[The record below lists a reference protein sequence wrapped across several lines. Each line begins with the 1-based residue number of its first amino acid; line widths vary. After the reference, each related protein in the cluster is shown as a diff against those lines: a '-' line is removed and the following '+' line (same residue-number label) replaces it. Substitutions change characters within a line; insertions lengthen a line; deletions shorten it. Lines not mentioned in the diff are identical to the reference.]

1 MIGGGAIVNGYGK
14 FIFKR
19 GRQYLIQSLVLTL
32 AFFYSI
38 NAFALDSITVEGS
51 TTTNTTVQ
59 VNDYR
64 WLIEEDAMHHIE
76 PGVTCQDST
85 QLDECLS
92 VDFHRSYMP
101 VIAEGHSGD
110 PLPVLDPLKH
120 YHLTI
125 LPDAD
130 YSLGGAQIAPGQT
143 AVTVRVNQQ
152 PIPTAQ
158 IRVFVFNDNNPINN
172 TPDQP
177 QEVGLE
183 GFSILLEDA
192 GGRYGAAGQ
201 IIRTDAF
208 GNPFGTTY
216 NADGSVA
223 IMGDGTI
230 KTDANGY
237 AVIKNVAPAKYGI
250 IAVPPTTDPNWI
262 QTSTI
267 EGKKIIDAW
276 VKANEPGYFAEF
288 GPPGPHVF
296 IGFVKQFTDTTKLT
310 GTATIDGTI
319 RTIHN
324 SRPPDFFFYTG
335 PPVGGCWVGLNEMV
349 GGVAGPGLYAGPCDG
364 NSFFSIPNVPDG
376 TYSLSVWDEN
386 LGVIFGQYAVT
397 VAGGD
402 VHLLDVP
409 VFTWFSRL
417 EQIVFNDINENGV
430 WEEEL
435 GEQGMPEVGTGI
447 RWRDGTVYQGFP
459 TDTTG
464 AAPYDEVFPFFSWLV
479 AEVAFDRFKATG
491 VTVRVDAGGDVV
503 DGEVQNPQ
511 EQFCTQDDL
520 DNAVDATYACF
531 GAAVGDPF
539 IDPAIG
545 NNLARVEKGPVL
557 TQAFQ
562 GFMGQTS
569 ILEWGKTPYKQLPD
583 GSYENGGISG
593 IVFYAITRAE
603 DNPQYAAAEVWEP
616 GIPRIQMALY
626 EDFNNDGIIDDQN
639 NNGVVD
645 IADVDNYPFG
655 NFPGPEDFNYSG
667 GSTPSLGDAIQV
679 TTTDS
684 WDDNRPTGC
693 QGDPFLVDGVTPID
707 CYDGLRVFNQVRPG
721 VFDGGYAFSDIPVGT
736 YIVGTGEHP
745 VYKTV
750 KEEDRNVDFGDTY
763 SPAPNLLP
771 PVCVGEPHLVPA
783 AFSLFDSG
791 DAPYR
796 AGTETPLCDKK
807 QVILSDGKNAA
818 ADFFFFTQVPIAGH
832 AVGFILDDAS
842 NEFDPTSP
850 QFGEKYSPPY
860 VPVSIRDWK
869 GHEIGRTYSDR
880 WGRFS
885 MMLPSTYT
893 VNLPTSSGMSPNM
906 VTTCMNDPGPIPD
919 PVTGDPITDPSF
931 KPQYSQFCYTLQYMP
946 GSTTYLDTPVVPVA
960 AFAGPDQFALDCEY
974 PNGTPVIRAAMGAG
988 FSGPYVAAAGD
999 VLTISAVGTVPVP
1012 NPDYDGTA
1020 ASPKT
1025 IDRDFGFGG
1034 TEGTVSFNGIPVD
1047 PALVNWAI
1055 DGQTIGVQ
1063 VPAGGGQLT
1072 ITRADGM
1079 ETQAGLTV
1087 TVGGPVITMAPGGSI
1102 QDAIDMA
1109 NPGDLILIPEGTYE
1123 EMVIMD
1129 KPVKLQGAG
1138 AGTRINAVNAPAEK
1152 LQAWYD
1158 RIAAGLNA
1166 APQSTFDLL
1175 PGQEL
1180 GFDLPEPV
1188 TLFTEAGAGVIVL
1201 GKNTGPQGN
1210 RFNESNAARIDGI
1223 TITGSDN
1230 GGGIVAS
1237 GYAHNL
1243 QISNNRIFS
1252 NYGVYGGGIRVGHPN
1267 LANDGVNNN
1276 INIHNNYVA
1285 GNGGNTGAGGGVSIN
1300 WGSENYQVT
1309 SNWICGNFTGGNGGG
1324 VAHYGLS
1331 NNGLI
1336 ANNSIIFNQSF
1347 LQANPVAGGGIFVGG
1362 VPGLAGALTEG
1373 SGDVTIDGNLIQGNN
1388 AGAGNGGGIS
1398 LALVNGSDI
1407 GGFTNANFNNQWH
1420 RVDILNN
1427 IVVNNVAGLAGGG
1440 ISLQDAA
1447 KVNIVNNTVAHNDS
1461 TATSGEAFCSTGGI
1475 CDPNQSFPRAAG
1487 VVSFGHSPT
1496 LLNHLAGLP
1505 ANNNTQQTRRANLG
1519 WFSNA
1524 TMVNNIIWQ
1533 NRSFYF
1539 AIDNTGALPVF
1550 GLVPDIGAGNTP
1562 VFDNMAVY
1570 GLSASVPAGAPTSLT
1585 SSSSILTDTTNP
1597 NFVAPYFNEA
1607 PGATI
1612 NQPEATTSIQV
1623 QPAFDEGG
1631 NFISMRYGPLTFG
1644 GDYHV
1649 GAGPAVNT
1657 GNGAVVV
1664 TYPRLATD
1672 IDGDARPQGT
1682 GVDIGADESQ

>member
-1 MIGGGAIVNGYGK
+1 MIGGGAIVNGYGN

-19 GRQYLIQSLVLTL
+19 GGLYLIQLLVIILVSLCSV
-32 AFFYSI
+32 AS
-38 NAFALDSITVEGS
+38 FAQTPVITVEGS
-51 TTTNTTVQ
+51 TTTNTIQAVTS
-59 VNDYR
+59 YR

-76 PGVTCQDST
+76 PGQTCKDST
-85 QLDECLS
+85 QLAECLS

-101 VIAEGHSGD
+101 VIAEGTSAD
-110 PLPVLDPLKH
+110 PLPDLDPSKH
-120 YHLTI
+120 YQLTI

-130 YSLGGAQIAPGQT
+130 FSLGGTQITPGQT

-183 GFSILLEDA
+183 GFTIELEDA

-208 GNPFGTTY
+208 GNPLGTTY
-216 NADGSVA
+216 NPDGSVLA
-223 IMGDGTI
+223 MGDGVI
-230 KTDANGY
+230 RTDANGY
-237 AVIKNVAPAKYGI
+237 ALIKNVAPAKYGI
-250 IAVPPTTDPNWI
+250 IAVPPTTDPDWI

-296 IGFVKQFTDTTKLT
+296 IGFVKQFTDTATLN
-310 GTATIDGTI
+310 GTHLIEGDI
-319 RTIHN
+319 RAIHN
-324 SRPPDFFFYTG
+324 SRPPDYFFYTG
-335 PPVGGCWVGLNEMV
+335 PPVGGCWVGLNAMV
-349 GGVAGPGLYAGPCDG
+349 GGVAGPGLYAGPCDA
-364 NSFFSIPNVPDG
+364 NSHFSIPNVPDG

-386 LGVIFGQYAVT
+386 LGVIFAQQAVT
-397 VAGGD
+397 VAGSD
-402 VHLLDVP
+402 VNLLDVP

-417 EQIVFNDINENGV
+417 EQIVFNDLNENGV

-435 GEQGMPEVGTGI
+435 GEVGMPEVGTGI

-479 AEVAFDRFKATG
+479 AEVAYDRFKATG
-491 VTVRVDAGGDVV
+491 VTVRVDGGGDVV
-503 DGEVQNPQ
+503 NGEVQNPQ
-511 EQFCTQDDL
+511 PQFCTQDDV
-520 DNAVDATYACF
+520 DNAVDANDACF
-531 GAAVGDPF
+531 GANAGDPF
-539 IDPAIG
+539 VDPVIG
-545 NNLARVEKGPVL
+545 DNLARVEKGPVL

-562 GFMGQTS
+562 GFMGQTN
-569 ILEWGKTPYKQLPD
+569 ILEWGKTFYKP
-583 GSYENGGISG
+583 GENGGISG
-593 IVFYAITRAE
+593 IVYYAITRAE
-603 DNPQYAAAEVWEP
+603 DNPQYAAAELWEP
-616 GIPRIQMALY
+616 GIPRIQVALY
-626 EDFNNDGIIDDQN
+626 QDSDGNGEIDDI
-639 NNGVVD
+639 NGVSG
-645 IADVDNYPFG
+645 IQLADVDNYPFG

-667 GSTPSLGDAIQV
+667 DATPNMGDAIQV

-684 WDDNRPTGC
+684 WDDNLPTGC

-736 YIVGTGEHP
+736 YIVATGEHP

-763 SPAPNLLP
+763 APSPNLLP
-771 PVCVGEPHLVPA
+771 PVCVGNLHTVPP

-791 DAPYR
+791 DPPYR
-796 AGTETPLCDKK
+796 SGEQTPLCDQK
-807 QVILSDGKNAA
+807 QIILSDGKNAA
-818 ADFFFFTQVPIAGH
+818 ADFFMFTDVPIAGH

-860 VPVSIRDWK
+860 IPVSIRDWK

-885 MMLPSTYT
+885 VMIPSTYT

-906 VTTCMNDPGPIPD
+906 VTTCMNDPGPLPD
-919 PVTGDPITDPSF
+919 PTSPTGFSTDPYF
-931 KPQYSQFCYTLQYMP
+931 QPQYSQFCYTLQYMP
-946 GSTTYLDTPVVPVA
+946 GATTYLDTPVVPVA
-960 AFAGPDQFALDCEY
+960 AFAGPDQFALDCAY
-974 PNGTPVIRAAMGAG
+974 PDGTPVIKTATGPG

-999 VLTISAVGTVPVP
+999 ILTITSVGTVDVP

-1020 ASPKT
+1020 ATTKT
-1025 IDRDFGFGG
+1025 IPRDFGFGG
-1034 TEGTVSFNGIPVD
+1034 TPGTVSFNGIPV
-1047 PALVNWAI
+1047 ASGVSWSG
-1055 DGQTIGVQ
+1055 DGLSISVP

-1079 ETQAGLTV
+1079 STEAGLTV

-1138 AGTRINAVNAPAEK
+1138 AGTIINAVNAPAEK

-1166 APQSTFDLL
+1166 TPQSTFDLL

-1201 GKNTGPQGN
+1201 GKNTGTQGN

-1243 QISNNRIFS
+1243 QISNNRIYS

-1267 LANDGVNNN
+1267 LTNAGANNN
-1276 INIHNNYVA
+1276 VMIHHNYVA
-1285 GNGGNTGAGGGVSIN
+1285 GNGGNNGAGGGVSIN
-1300 WGSENYQVT
+1300 WGSGNYQVT

-1331 NNGLI
+1331 ENGLI
-1336 ANNSIIFNQSF
+1336 ANNKIIFNQSF
-1347 LQANPVAGGGIFVGG
+1347 QQTNPVAGGGIFVGG

-1373 SGDVTIDGNLIQGNN
+1373 TGDVTIDANLIQGNN

-1398 LALVNGSDI
+1398 LALVNGTDVTGFGNNSI
-1407 GGFTNANFNNQWH
+1407 GNWY
-1420 RVDILNN
+1420 RVDVLNN
-1427 IVVNNVAGLAGGG
+1427 MVVNNVAGYAGGG
-1440 ISLQDAA
+1440 ISMQDALR
-1447 KVNIVNNTVAHNDS
+1447 VNIVNNTVANNDS
-1461 TATSGEAFCSTGGI
+1461 TGTSGEAFDAGPNTSTPHTAGI
-1475 CDPNQSFPRAAG
+1475 
-1487 VVSFGHSPT
+1487 VSFGHGPALMAQIASVANTGSGGPT
-1496 LLNHLAGLP
+1496 VRA
-1505 ANNNTQQTRRANLG
+1505 ANRAQYG

-1524 TMVNNIIWQ
+1524 TMANNIIFE
-1533 NRSFYF
+1533 NRSFF
-1539 AIDNTGALPVF
+1539 FTIDETGALPAY
-1550 GLVPDIGAGNTP
+1550 GLVPNISAGDAP
-1562 VFDNMAVY
+1562 MFDDMAVY
-1570 GLSASVPAGAPTSLT
+1570 GLAAGAPAGSMLT
-1585 SSSSILTDTTNP
+1585 STSSVLTGDPDPT
-1597 NFVAPYFNEA
+1597 FLMPYFNEA
-1607 PGATI
+1607 PGQTI
-1612 NQPEATTSIQV
+1612 NQPEATTSIQA

-1631 NFISMRYGPLTFG
+1631 NFISVRYGPLTLS

-1649 GAGPAVNT
+1649 GAGSAVDA
-1657 GNGAVVV
+1657 GDGAVVGA
-1664 TYPRLATD
+1664 YPQLTTD
-1672 IDGDARPQGT
+1672 IDGNARPQGA

>member
-1 MIGGGAIVNGYGK
+1 MIGGGAIVKGCGN
-14 FIFKR
+14 FIVKQ
-19 GRQYLIQSLVLTL
+19 GGQ
-32 AFFYSI
+32 YSI
-38 NAFALDSITVEGS
+38 QLLVVVLVSLCSIASFAQTPVITVEGS
-51 TTTNTTVQ
+51 TTTNTTQAVTS
-59 VNDYR
+59 YR

-76 PGVTCQDST
+76 PGQTCKDST
-85 QLDECLS
+85 QLTECLS

-101 VIAEGHSGD
+101 VIAEGHSSD
-110 PLPVLDPLKH
+110 PLPDLDPGKH
-120 YHLTI
+120 YQLTI
-125 LPDAD
+125 LPDEGF
-130 YSLGGAQIAPGQT
+130 SLGGTQINPGQT

-177 QEVGLE
+177 QEVGLA
-183 GFSILLEDA
+183 GFTIELEDA

-208 GNPFGTTY
+208 GNPLGTTY
-216 NADGSVA
+216 NADGSVNV
-223 IMGDGTI
+223 MGDGVI
-230 KTDANGY
+230 RTDANGY
-237 AVIKNVAPAKYGI
+237 ALIKNVAPAKYGI
-250 IAVPPTTDPNWI
+250 IAVPPTTDPDWI

-296 IGFVKQFTDTTKLT
+296 IGFVKQFSDTAALN
-310 GTATIDGTI
+310 GSHIIEGDI

-324 SRPPDFFFYTG
+324 SRPPDYFFYTG
-335 PPVGGCWVGLNEMV
+335 PAVGGCWVGLNAMV
-349 GGVAGPGLYAGPCDG
+349 GGVAGPGLYAGPCDA
-364 NSFFSIPNVPDG
+364 NSHFSIPNVPDG

-386 LGVIFGQYAVT
+386 LGVIFAQQAVT
-397 VAGGD
+397 VAGSD
-402 VHLLDVP
+402 VNLLDVP

-417 EQIVFNDINENGV
+417 EQHVFNDLNENGI
-430 WEEEL
+430 WDDGEE
-435 GEQGMPEVGTGI
+435 GMPEVGTGI

-479 AEVAFDRFKATG
+479 AEVAYDRFKATG
-491 VTVRVDAGGDVV
+491 VTVRVDAGGPVGDPTVPYG
-503 DGEVQNPQ
+503 DLQNPQ
-511 EQFCTQDDL
+511 PQSE
-520 DNAVDATYACF
+520 
-531 GAAVGDPF
+531 
-539 IDPAIG
+539 
-545 NNLARVEKGPVL
+545 NNGEGFRVETGPVL

-562 GFMGQTS
+562 GFMGQTN
-569 ILEWGKTPYKQLPD
+569 ILEWGKTFYQP
-583 GSYENGGISG
+583 GENGGISG
-593 IVFYAITRAE
+593 IVYYAITRAE
-603 DNPQYAAAEVWEP
+603 DNPQYAAAELWEP

-626 EDFNNDGIIDDQN
+626 QDFDNNGEIDDI
-639 NNGVVD
+639 NGVPGVQL
-645 IADVDNYPFG
+645 ADVDNYPFG

-667 GSTPSLGDAIQV
+667 DATPNLGDAIQV

-684 WDDNRPTGC
+684 WDDNLPTGC

-736 YIVGTGEHP
+736 YIVATGEHP

-763 SPAPNLLP
+763 APAPNLLP
-771 PVCVGEPHLVPA
+771 PVCVGNLHTVPP

-791 DAPYR
+791 DPPYR
-796 AGTETPLCDKK
+796 SGEQTPLCDQK
-807 QVILSDGKNAA
+807 QIILSDGKNAA
-818 ADFFFFTQVPIAGH
+818 ADFFMFTDVPIAGH

-860 VPVSIRDWK
+860 IPVSIRDWK

-885 MMLPSTYT
+885 VLIPSTYT

-919 PVTGDPITDPSF
+919 PTSPTGFSTDPF
-931 KPQYSQFCYTLQYMP
+931 FQPQYSQFCYTLQYMP
-946 GSTTYLDTPVVPVA
+946 GATTYLDTPVVPVA
-960 AFAGPDQFALDCEY
+960 AFAGPDQFALDCAY
-974 PNGTPVIRAAMGAG
+974 PDGTPVIRTATGPG

-999 VLTISAVGTVPVP
+999 ILTITAVGTVDVP
-1012 NPDYDGTA
+1012 NPNYDGTA
-1020 ASPKT
+1020 ATPKT
-1025 IDRDFGFGG
+1025 IPRDFGFGA
-1034 TEGTVSFNGIPVD
+1034 TPGTVSFNGIAV
-1047 PALVNWAI
+1047 ASGVSWSG
-1055 DGQTIGVQ
+1055 DGLSISVP
-1063 VPAGGGQLT
+1063 VPAGGGQLS
-1072 ITRADGM
+1072 ITRADGVST
-1079 ETQAGLTV
+1079 EAGITV
-1087 TVGGPVITMAPGGSI
+1087 TVGGPVITMAAGGSI

-1138 AGTRINAVNAPAEK
+1138 AGTVINAVNAPAEK

-1166 APQSTFDLL
+1166 TPQSTFDLL

-1201 GKNTGPQGN
+1201 GKSTGPQGN
-1210 RFNESNAARIDGI
+1210 RFNQSNAARIDGI

-1237 GYAHNL
+1237 GYANNL
-1243 QISNNRIFS
+1243 QISNNRIYS

-1267 LANDGVNNN
+1267 LTNNGVNND
-1276 INIHNNYVA
+1276 IKIHHNYVA

-1300 WGSENYQVT
+1300 WGSDNYQVT
-1309 SNWICGNFTGGNGGG
+1309 SNWICGNFTGGDGGG

-1331 NNGLI
+1331 ENGLI
-1336 ANNSIIFNQSF
+1336 ANNKIIFNQSF
-1347 LQANPVAGGGIFVGG
+1347 QQGNPVAGGGVFVGG

-1373 SGDVTIDGNLIQGNN
+1373 TGDVTIDANLIQGNN

-1398 LALVNGSDI
+1398 LALVNGTDVTGFGNNSI
-1407 GGFTNANFNNQWH
+1407 GNWH
-1420 RVDILNN
+1420 RVNVLNN
-1427 IVVNNVAGLAGGG
+1427 IVINNVAGYAGGG
-1440 ISLQDAA
+1440 ISMQDALR
-1447 KVNIVNNTVAHNDS
+1447 VNIVNNTVAHNDS
-1461 TATSGEAFCSTGGI
+1461 TGTSGEAFDAGPNTSTPHTAGI
-1475 CDPNQSFPRAAG
+1475 
-1487 VVSFGHSPT
+1487 VSFGHGPT
-1496 LLNHLAGLP
+1496 LMTQI
-1505 ANNNTQQTRRANLG
+1505 ANVANTGSGGPTVRAANRARYG

-1524 TMVNNIIWQ
+1524 SMVNNIIFQ
-1533 NRSFYF
+1533 NRSFF
-1539 AIDNTGALPVF
+1539 FTIDDTGALPVY
-1550 GLVPDIGAGNTP
+1550 GLVPNVGAGDP
-1562 VFDNMAVY
+1562 AVYDDMAVY
-1570 GLSASVPAGAPTSLT
+1570 GLSAGAPAGSMLT
-1585 SSSSILTDTTNP
+1585 SSNSVFTGSTP
-1597 NFVAPYFNEA
+1597 NFLMPYFNEA
-1607 PGATI
+1607 PGQTI
-1612 NQPEATTSIQV
+1612 NQPEATTSIQA

-1631 NFISMRYGPLTFG
+1631 NFISVRYGPLTLS

-1649 GAGPAVNT
+1649 GAGSAVDA
-1657 GNGAVVV
+1657 GSGAVLG

-1672 IDGDARPQGT
+1672 IDGDARPQGA